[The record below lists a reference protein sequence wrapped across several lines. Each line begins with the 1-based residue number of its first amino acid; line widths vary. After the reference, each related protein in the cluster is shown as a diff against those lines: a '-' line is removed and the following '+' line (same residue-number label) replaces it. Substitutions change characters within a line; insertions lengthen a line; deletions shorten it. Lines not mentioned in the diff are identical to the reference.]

1 MNEIKRL
8 KELLLLAAEKLE
20 YWNGYAVT
28 CQHSECGDKCR
39 KVEALIAEMRKEA
52 KK

>member
-1 MNEIKRL
+1 MNDTDRL

-28 CQHSECGDKCR
+28 CQHSECDEKCR
-39 KVEALIAEMRKEA
+39 KVEELIAEIRNEA
-52 KK
+52 LE